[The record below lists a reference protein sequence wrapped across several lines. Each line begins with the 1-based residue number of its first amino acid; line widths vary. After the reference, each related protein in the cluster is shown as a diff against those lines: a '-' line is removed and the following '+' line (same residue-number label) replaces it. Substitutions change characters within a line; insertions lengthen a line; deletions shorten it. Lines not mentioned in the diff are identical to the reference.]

1 MLIIVEVELL
11 IDALTVIIVGVLSG
25 IGVDVLVEVTTN
37 VVLAGVMTDL
47 EFAISEPL
55 NKFSCSAAFDC

>member
-1 MLIIVEVELL
+1 MAVNMFVN
-11 IDALTVIIVGVLSG
+11 ALPISVIIGVVNG
-25 IGVDVLVEVTTN
+25 IGIDVLAEVNTN

-55 NKFSCSAAFDC
+55 NKFSC

>member
-1 MLIIVEVELL
+1 MTVSYSDVAADTSV
-11 IDALTVIIVGVLSG
+11 DALPISVIIGVVTV
-25 IGVDVLVEVTTN
+25 IGVDVLVEVNTN

-55 NKFSCSAAFDC
+55 NKFSC